1 MTFSLCMIVKN
12 EAEIL
17 ERCLDSISDLM
28 DEIIIVDT
36 GSTDQTK
43 EIAQKY
49 TDKVFDFEW
58 DDDFSAARN
67 FAFSKATMDYI
78 YSADADEVLDEENHE
93 KFRMLKEALL
103 PEIEIVQMYYTNQLE
118 YNTTYNFDEELRPKL
133 YKRIRTP
140 VWVDP
145 LHESVR
151 LDPVVFDSDIK
162 IKHCPTSEHQN
173 RDFAIFQKEIK
184 TNGKLSEKL
193 QKMYARELFISGSDN
208 DFLTAEP
215 YFKKRLDKDSSE
227 ELIMHDVCVLVKC
240 ARLRDDSD
248 AMLYAAGRALAAD
261 DTPSEVVFEL
271 GEFYR
276 GRHNYHEAVM
286 WYYNAA
292 FETMPILNQKYNTL
306 FPFMGLHVTY
316 VILGD
321 REKAAKYG
329 TLMREYQ

>member
-1 MTFSLCMIVKN
+1 MTFSLCMIVKD
-12 EAEIL
+12 EEDIL
-17 ERCLDSISDLM
+17 ARCLDSLKDLM

-36 GSTDQTK
+36 GSSDHTK
-43 EIAQKY
+43 DIARQY
-49 TDKVFDFEW
+49 TDKVYDFEW

-67 FAFSKATMDYI
+67 FAFSKASMDYI
-78 YSADADEVLDEENHE
+78 YSADADEVIDEENHE

-103 PEIEIVQMYYTNQLE
+103 PEIEVVQMYYTNQFE
-118 YNTTYNFDEELRPKL
+118 FNTTYNYDEELRPKL

-151 LDPVVFDSDIK
+151 IDPVVFDSDIK
-162 IKHCPTSEHQN
+162 IRHCPTSAHQK

-184 TNGKLSEKL
+184 AHGALSTKL
-193 QKMYARELFISGSDN
+193 QRMYARELFISGSDE

-215 YFKKRLDKDSSE
+215 FFKKRMNKDTSDD
-227 ELIMHDVCVLVKC
+227 LIMHDACVLVKC
-240 ARLRDDSD
+240 ARIRNDSD
-248 AMLYAAGRALAAD
+248 AMLFAAGRALAAD

-276 GRHNYHEAVM
+276 NRHDYHEAIM

-292 FETMPILNQKYNTL
+292 FETEPLLNQKYSGL

-329 TLMREYQ
+329 TLMRECQ